1 MLTKYYLFTLL
12 NDEALVDVLLS
23 DFCLILDLRLDN
35 PLILVDPASVWE
47 FGFVFSP
54 ETVLLLV
61 SCAELREE
69 FIEEIKDAGWDG
81 ENDLPRTFCVF
92 SCN

>member
-35 PLILVDPASVWE
+35 PLILVDPASV
-47 FGFVFSP
+47 
-54 ETVLLLV
+54 
-61 SCAELREE
+61 
-69 FIEEIKDAGWDG
+69 
-81 ENDLPRTFCVF
+81 
-92 SCN
+92 